1 MASFRR
7 SPDYVALFPPPFNS
21 PGLLQ
26 EMTARR
32 LAPWI
37 FVVLVVAGVLVWNF
51 YIDREPRVDKD
62 GRGITVQDGDSFV
75 IQQTAIRLDGIDAP
89 ELKQNCLSADGSIWR
104 CGGEARNQL
113 AKLLRKGDVKCE
125 PQAKDRYGRTIA
137 KCSALETPDIAEAMV
152 RMGWAIN
159 AAKLGEGKY
168 AAAEEEARAAKR
180 GIWQGKFERPTI
192 FRLHN
197 PREEKK

>member
-1 MASFRR
+1 
-7 SPDYVALFPPPFNS
+7 
-21 PGLLQ
+21 
-26 EMTARR
+26 MTARR

-37 FVVLVVAGVLVWNF
+37 FVALILAGVLAWNF
-51 YIDREPRVDKD
+51 YFDREPRVDKD

-75 IQQTAIRLDGIDAP
+75 IQQTTIRLDGIDAP
-89 ELKQNCLSADGSIWR
+89 EIKQNCFSADGSIWR

-113 AKLLRKGDVKCE
+113 AKMLRKGDVKCE

-137 KCSALETPDIAEAMV
+137 KCSARGIPDIAEELV
-152 RMGWAIN
+152 RQGLAIN
-159 AAKLGEGKY
+159 AAKIGEGKY
-168 AAAEEEARAAKR
+168 ALAEEEAKNAKR
-180 GIWQGKFERPTI
+180 GLWQGKFERPTE